1 MVLNNS
7 VYIVVLS
14 HDHKLDDPALQVAL
28 RSKARYVGAI
38 GSRRTNQ
45 KRIERLRAA
54 GLNDEQIAR
63 LRAPIGLDIRA
74 RLPGEIALSIM
85 AEVIQVRNSA
95 SLA

>member
-1 MVLNNS
+1 
-7 VYIVVLS
+7 
-14 HDHKLDDPALQVAL
+14 
-28 RSKARYVGAI
+28 

-54 GLNDEQIAR
+54 GLTDEQIAR
-63 LRAPIGLDIRA
+63 LHAPIGLDISA

-85 AEVIQVRNSA
+85 AEVIQVRNSV